1 MIRHDTDL
9 SHPTHAYALDVVEG
23 RIVAGPIV
31 RAACKRHLDDL
42 KDAPARGFVFSA
54 RKADHAINFFPVV
67 LSLDPPKDEDSD
79 GEPTPFHLGAPQK
92 FIIGSLFGW
101 IESNTINDKCSGY
114 RRFRTA
120 YVEQGK
126 GNGKALAL
134 DTLIPTPDGWVKMGD
149 IKVGD
154 RVFGAD
160 GKPCRVIVAHP
171 ISLDRDCYRIAFDD
185 GDAIVASAEHL
196 WVTFDASARQA
207 VANAGIK
214 NYPRHWTTWKSAR
227 GKCANLVTTAGISRT
242 IDARP
247 GSKNHSIPLAG
258 SLQLSVENLIVDP
271 FVLGVWL
278 GDGSSSSGSA
288 RIAADH
294 VNGDQSLIR
303 KEFHIRGYATSDI
316 SDPVQFGVLGLLRKL
331 SEIGVVGN
339 KHVPHQYLR
348 ASIEQRLDLLR
359 GLMLTDGTITEAGQV
374 AFENTNERL
383 IDAVVELARTLGQSP
398 RKSSLSRKTCAGKP
412 VWRVCWSPT
421 IDVFGLGRKSSR
433 MRLDGAQSIRHHDRK
448 IVACDKMETVPVRCI
463 TVDSPDGMFLAGWS
477 MIPTHNSPV
486 AAGIGMY
493 GLIADGEH
501 RAEIF
506 SAAAKKDQAMIM
518 FKDAVSFVEMSPPLS
533 KRLKL
538 SGKQPNVWNIYDEQT
553 NSNFRP
559 ISSDEGQSGARPH
572 IGLIDELH
580 EHKSPLVVNMM
591 GAGQKGRK
599 QPLVFIITNSGS
611 DKQTVCGE
619 YHDKA
624 ERVAFGMEQ
633 DDRFFSYVCSLD
645 KDDDPFVDEECWIK
659 ANPMLGITIQK
670 QYIRDQIA
678 AATMPSKQSDVKRL
692 NFCIWTA
699 ADNPFIDYGA
709 WNGALNK
716 FDLSMFANHDDVAL
730 GLDLSQVRDLTAAVF
745 SRKIK
750 GHIYWWPEFWIPEA
764 MVHEKTVEDKV
775 PYETWVARGWVRT
788 TPGNTISL
796 SHVANDIKELMK
808 THRIGIQSAPYD
820 RWRIDD
826 FKKAC
831 DSVDLRIKDQ
841 LQEFGQ
847 GFKDMSPAIDAF
859 ERDLMNGYF
868 HHPGNPCLDWC
879 AANAVVI
886 SDPAGGRKL
895 DKGSNQRKRIDGII
909 AGIMSHHATS
919 LLPEQSIP
927 SIRWM

>member
-1 MIRHDTDL
+1 MIPHDTDL

-67 LSLDPPKDEDSD
+67 LKLDPSKDEDSD
-79 GEPTPFHLGAPQK
+79 GEPTSFELGAPQK

-120 YVEQGK
+120 YVETAKGSGK
-126 GNGKALAL
+126 
-134 DTLIPTPDGWVKMGD
+134 
-149 IKVGD
+149 
-154 RVFGAD
+154 
-160 GKPCRVIVAHP
+160 
-171 ISLDRDCYRIAFDD
+171 S
-185 GDAIVASAEHL
+185 
-196 WVTFDASARQA
+196 
-207 VANAGIK
+207 
-214 NYPRHWTTWKSAR
+214 
-227 GKCANLVTTAGISRT
+227 
-242 IDARP
+242 
-247 GSKNHSIPLAG
+247 PL
-258 SLQLSVENLIVDP
+258 
-271 FVLGVWL
+271 
-278 GDGSSSSGSA
+278 
-288 RIAADH
+288 
-294 VNGDQSLIR
+294 
-303 KEFHIRGYATSDI
+303 
-316 SDPVQFGVLGLLRKL
+316 
-331 SEIGVVGN
+331 
-339 KHVPHQYLR
+339 
-348 ASIEQRLDLLR
+348 
-359 GLMLTDGTITEAGQV
+359 
-374 AFENTNERL
+374 
-383 IDAVVELARTLGQSP
+383 
-398 RKSSLSRKTCAGKP
+398 
-412 VWRVCWSPT
+412 
-421 IDVFGLGRKSSR
+421 
-433 MRLDGAQSIRHHDRK
+433 
-448 IVACDKMETVPVRCI
+448 
-463 TVDSPDGMFLAGWS
+463 
-477 MIPTHNSPV
+477 

-518 FKDAVSFVEMSPPLS
+518 FKDAVSFVEMSQPLS

-645 KDDDPFVDEECWIK
+645 KDDQPFTDEECWIK

-699 ADNPFIDYGA
+699 ADNPFIDYAA
-709 WNGALNK
+709 WSNAQGK

-919 LLPEQSIP
+919 LLPEQSLP

>member
-1 MIRHDTDL
+1 MIPHDTDL

-67 LSLDPPKDEDSD
+67 LKLDPSKEEDSD
-79 GEPTPFHLGAPQK
+79 GEPTSFELGDPQK

-134 DTLIPTPDGWVKMGD
+134 DTLILTRDKDCIELRD
-149 IKVGD
+149 IVVGD
-154 RVFGAD
+154 YVYGSNGEPTKVIAVHDEFRGECLKITFDTGTSVVAD
-160 GKPCRVIVAHP
+160 IN
-171 ISLDRDCYRIAFDD
+171 
-185 GDAIVASAEHL
+185 HL
-196 WVTFDASARQA
+196 WSLWGGDVVKTSVLEVGTRLCNYFSPFGVFSELLSARV
-207 VANAGIK
+207 VAIEFAGV
-214 NYPRHWTTWKSAR
+214 R
-227 GKCANLVTTAGISRT
+227 
-242 IDARP
+242 
-247 GSKNHSIPLAG
+247 
-258 SLQLSVENLIVDP
+258 
-271 FVLGVWL
+271 
-278 GDGSSSSGSA
+278 
-288 RIAADH
+288 
-294 VNGDQSLIR
+294 
-303 KEFHIRGYATSDI
+303 
-316 SDPVQFGVLGLLRKL
+316 
-331 SEIGVVGN
+331 
-339 KHVPHQYLR
+339 
-348 ASIEQRLDLLR
+348 
-359 GLMLTDGTITEAGQV
+359 
-374 AFENTNERL
+374 
-383 IDAVVELARTLGQSP
+383 
-398 RKSSLSRKTCAGKP
+398 
-412 VWRVCWSPT
+412 
-421 IDVFGLGRKSSR
+421 DVK
-433 MRLDGAQSIRHHDRK
+433 
-448 IVACDKMETVPVRCI
+448 CI
-463 TVDSPDGMFLAGWS
+463 TVSAKDGVFLCGGYHGCV
-477 MIPTHNSPV
+477 PTHNSPV

-699 ADNPFIDYGA
+699 ADNPFIDYAA

>member
-1 MIRHDTDL
+1 MIPHDTDL

-67 LSLDPPKDEDSD
+67 LRLDPLKDEDSD
-79 GEPTPFHLGAPQK
+79 GEPTQFHLGEQQK

-120 YVEQGK
+120 YVETAK
-126 GNGKALAL
+126 GSGKALAL

-154 RVFGAD
+154 RVYDECGYE
-160 GKPCRVIVAHP
+160 CRVNGATDVMHGH
-171 ISLDRDCYRIAFDD
+171 RCYNVVFDD
-185 GDAIVASAEHL
+185 GASIVADAGHL
-196 WVTFDASARQA
+196 WLTEARRPK
-207 VANAGIK
+207 NAIPSIK
-214 NYPRHWTTWKSAR
+214 TTEE
-227 GKCANLVTTAGISRT
+227 ISRT
-242 IDARP
+242 LRNSNGKYQSA
-247 GSKNHSIPLAG
+247 NHSIPVAAPILG
-258 SLQLSVENLIVDP
+258 RHQNLPIDP
-271 FVLGVWL
+271 YVLGVWL
-278 GDGSSSSGSA
+278 GDGDSDAA
-288 RIAADH
+288 RITVGIDDIELLRHLADTGLTFSEQKPH
-294 VNGDQSLIR
+294 NERCLRVKLDDTQHRLR
-303 KEFHIRGYATSDI
+303 AC
-316 SDPVQFGVLGLLRKL
+316 GLL
-331 SEIGVVGN
+331 GN
-339 KHVPHQYLR
+339 KHIPRAYLR
-348 ASIEQRLDLLR
+348 ASYEQRMSLLK
-359 GLMLTDGTITEAGQV
+359 GLMDTDGYISKVGECEYTSVNITLAANVLE
-374 AFENTNERL
+374 L
-383 IDAVVELARTLGQSP
+383 VVSLGMKASCTTSIATLYGKDCGDVFDVNFTAP
-398 RKSSLSRKTCAGKP
+398 DDRMVFSLSRKCARQYK
-412 VWRVCWSPT
+412 R
-421 IDVFGLGRKSSR
+421 
-433 MRLDGAQSIRHHDRK
+433 HDRRK
-448 IVACDKMETVPVRCI
+448 LSADRRIVSCDEVESVPVRCI
-463 TVDSPDGMFLAGWS
+463 SVDSPSRMFLAGNR
-477 MIPTHNSPV
+477 MIPTHNSPL

-699 ADNPFIDYGA
+699 ADNPFIDYAA